1 MIVKYVGY
9 RTPMLG
15 CQKRGN
21 QKPKNREC
29 GSTEPFFSVAQYL
42 FYDARTHEIYFIDYT
57 YRMCIIMDMKNST
70 HQRINITLPAQTLHR
85 IDQIAEHGDRS
96 RLIDT
101 AVNLYL
107 AQRTRGQLRKA
118 LREGAEARATRDREI
133 AAALFDLD
141 DPWETRRA

>member
-1 MIVKYVGY
+1 
-9 RTPMLG
+9 
-15 CQKRGN
+15 
-21 QKPKNREC
+21 
-29 GSTEPFFSVAQYL
+29 
-42 FYDARTHEIYFIDYT
+42 
-57 YRMCIIMDMKNST
+57 MKNST

-107 AQRTRGQLRKA
+107 TQRTRAQLWKA
-118 LREGAEARATRDREI
+118 LREGAEARATRDRDI

-141 DPWETRRA
+141 DPWETRQA